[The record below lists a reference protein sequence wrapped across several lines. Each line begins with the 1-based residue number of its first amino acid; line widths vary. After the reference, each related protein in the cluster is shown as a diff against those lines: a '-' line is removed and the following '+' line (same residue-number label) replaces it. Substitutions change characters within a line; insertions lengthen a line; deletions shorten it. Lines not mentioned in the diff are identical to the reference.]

1 VPVGWGIDGGMKKI
15 LIGLAGLVTA
25 GAVGAILFAWS
36 GLYNVAAT
44 RGHWAITEWFL
55 HFAMRNSVET
65 QSISVGEPPPLDDM
79 AMVRLGL
86 GHYQGGC
93 APCHGAP
100 GYDGSPITGKM
111 LPPPPWLPASI
122 PVWTDRQLFWIVKHG
137 IKYAGMPGWVAQTR
151 DDEVWTMVAA
161 LRGLPDMSRE
171 DYQRLVV
178 GDADRTSGRGS
189 AGEGLTVCARCH
201 GSDGAANGHVPRLA
215 GQKQAYLEHALRSY
229 ASGERSSG
237 IMQPVAVELSEQ
249 EIRDL
254 AAFFAEQRDVPL
266 SDEPLSGKLL
276 SGKLLSGKLLSG
288 KLLEDSRELLAL
300 GERIAMRGI
309 PDGDVPA
316 CAGCHG
322 VNGLAEGKDTRFP
335 AIAGQS
341 RYYLEQQLRLWRDG
355 AHAAGPVG
363 QLMMAAAR
371 KLTDEHIDAL
381 ALYYAASPHPQAAA
395 VE

>member
-1 VPVGWGIDGGMKKI
+1 
-15 LIGLAGLVTA
+15 
-25 GAVGAILFAWS
+25 
-36 GLYNVAAT
+36 
-44 RGHWAITEWFL
+44 
-55 HFAMRNSVET
+55 
-65 QSISVGEPPPLDDM
+65 
-79 AMVRLGL
+79 
-86 GHYQGGC
+86 
-93 APCHGAP
+93 
-100 GYDGSPITGKM
+100 
-111 LPPPPWLPASI
+111 
-122 PVWTDRQLFWIVKHG
+122 
-137 IKYAGMPGWVAQTR
+137 
-151 DDEVWTMVAA
+151 
-161 LRGLPDMSRE
+161 
-171 DYQRLVV
+171 V

-237 IMQPVAVELSEQ
+237 IIQPVAVELSEQ

-276 SGKLLSGKLLSG
+276 EGN
-288 KLLEDSRELLAL
+288 RELLAL
-300 GERIAMRGI
+300 GERIAMRGV

-322 VNGLAEGKDTRFP
+322 VNGLAEGKDARFP

-341 RYYLEQQLRLWRDG
+341 RYYLEQQLRLWRYG

-363 QLMMAAAR
+363 QLMTAAAR

-381 ALYYAASPHPQAAA
+381 ALYYAASPRPQAAA

>member
-1 VPVGWGIDGGMKKI
+1 MGWGVGGGMKKI
-15 LIGLAGLVTA
+15 AIGLAILVVA

-44 RGHWAITEWFL
+44 RGHWAITDWFL
-55 HFAMRNSVET
+55 HFGMRNSVET
-65 QSISVGEPPPLDDM
+65 QSMSVGKPPPLDDM

-111 LPPPPWLPASI
+111 LPSPPWLPAKI
-122 PVWTDRQLFWIVKHG
+122 PTWTDQELFWIVKHG
-137 IKYAGMPGWVAQTR
+137 IKYAGMPGWVAQSR
-151 DDEVWTMVAA
+151 DDEVWTVVAA
-161 LRGLPDMSRE
+161 LRRLPDMSRE
-171 DYQRLVV
+171 EYWRLAM
-178 GDADRTSGRGS
+178 GDAGGTSRGS

-201 GSDGAANGHVPRLA
+201 GDDGAANGHVPRLA

-237 IMQPVAVELSEQ
+237 IMQPVADELSEQ

-254 AAFFAEQRDVPL
+254 AAFFAEQRDVPV
-266 SDEPLSGKLL
+266 SGEPL
-276 SGKLLSGKLLSG
+276 
-288 KLLEDSRELLAL
+288 EDNRELLAL
-300 GERIAMRGI
+300 GERVAMRGV

-322 VNGLAEGKDTRFP
+322 VNGLAKDKDPRFP
-335 AIAGQS
+335 AITGQS
-341 RYYLEQQLRLWRDG
+341 RHYLEQQLRLWRDG
-355 AHAAGPVG
+355 AHEAGPVG
-363 QLMMAAAR
+363 QLMTAAAK
-371 KLTDEHIDAL
+371 KLTDDHIKAL
-381 ALYYAASPHPQAAA
+381 ALYYTAPPRPQSAAA
-395 VE
+395 E